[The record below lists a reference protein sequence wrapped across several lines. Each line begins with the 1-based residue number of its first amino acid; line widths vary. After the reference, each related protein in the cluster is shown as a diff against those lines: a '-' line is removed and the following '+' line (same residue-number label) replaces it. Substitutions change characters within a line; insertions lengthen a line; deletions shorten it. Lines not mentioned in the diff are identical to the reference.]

1 MSLGLALRRS
11 YHELQ
16 QGWARLADSAF
27 SRAAPEPHDEM
38 ARGEFI
44 SAFICEHGLN
54 FPSND
59 AGSRPLRLAIAPPL
73 VVSDPVLS
81 PNDSRVSVRLR

>member
-1 MSLGLALRRS
+1 MSLGLALRKS

-44 SAFICEHGLN
+44 SAFICDRGLS
-54 FPSND
+54 FP
-59 AGSRPLRLAIAPPL
+59 ASRP
-73 VVSDPVLS
+73 SDRPFG
-81 PNDSRVSVRLR
+81 